1 MRYPAFLLLLCLPTF
16 AYAAPDYQALQTVS
30 VRVDVGQG
38 CGSGVLVT
46 RQVGDVTRTYVWT
59 AGHVAEVL
67 RKMDGTFGQAT
78 IYQEIRE
85 NGKLIGKRRS
95 AANVV
100 SYSDPDS
107 GEDLAL
113 LEINRDNFVALSVS
127 ATFDLSDTIQPVGT
141 PLIHCGSTL
150 GLYNSISLGIMSQT
164 DRDLLR
170 TGRTFDQTSVMA
182 YPGSS
187 GGGVYTQDGKCIGL
201 LVRGVGAGLNFIVP
215 ARRIVPW
222 AKKMKV
228 EWAVN
233 PAIKVPTRVVRVET
247 PLDDGTAC
255 NPVLDESTA
264 NRTPTLAPPKC
275 PVIPLAPSFRPTF
288 PAALGTALRI
298 ILSAA

>member
-1 MRYPAFLLLLCLPTF
+1 M
-16 AYAAPDYQALQTVS
+16 
-30 VRVDVGQG
+30 
-38 CGSGVLVT
+38 
-46 RQVGDVTRTYVWT
+46 
-59 AGHVAEVL
+59 
-67 RKMDGTFGQAT
+67 
-78 IYQEIRE
+78 
-85 NGKLIGKRRS
+85 
-95 AANVV
+95 
-100 SYSDPDS
+100 
-107 GEDLAL
+107 
-113 LEINRDNFVALSVS
+113 LEINKDNFVALSVS
-127 ATFDLSDTIQPVGT
+127 ATFDLSDSIQPVGT

-164 DRDLLR
+164 DRDLLK
-170 TGRTFDQTSVMA
+170 TGRIFDQTSVMA

-233 PAIKVPTRVVRVET
+233 PAIKVPTRIVRVET

-275 PVIPLAPSFRPTF
+275 PVIPLRAFFPSDVSGCSGNCPQDHPVGCVTDRPRVDL
-288 PAALGTALRI
+288 AASSHNPPGLYPR
-298 ILSAA
+298 AAT